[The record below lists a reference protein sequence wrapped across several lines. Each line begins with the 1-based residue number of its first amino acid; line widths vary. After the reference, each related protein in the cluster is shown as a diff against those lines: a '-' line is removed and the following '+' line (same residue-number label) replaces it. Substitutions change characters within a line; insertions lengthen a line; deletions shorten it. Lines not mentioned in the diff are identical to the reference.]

1 MRKRACFQRFNHFAL
16 KHCTRVYFVC
26 VTLRVRNKRIERKHQ
41 AYVQCCSLVATT
53 THVPSLKHC
62 AHTHNVNVLNQTS
75 LFRYFNETF
84 ISFHS
89 LNECYTFIL
98 SFYLLKFARS
108 HYAWARSSLQ
118 SHLSFF
124 FSFISLRFIEI
135 IRNARKPS
143 KWPKMA
149 KIGQFWPFLA
159 PEQGCS
165 SSFFKV
171 LFLNFF

>member
-41 AYVQCCSLVATT
+41 AYVQCYSLVATT

-75 LFRYFNETF
+75 LFRYFNETMFHF
-84 ISFHS
+84 IHWMNVTHSFF
-89 LNECYTFIL
+89 L
-98 SFYLLKFARS
+98 FYLLKFARS

-118 SHLSFF
+118 SHLLSL
-124 FSFISLRFIEI
+124 FSFISFKFH
-135 IRNARKPS
+135 RNN
-143 KWPKMA
+143 PKCTKTCEMA
-149 KIGQFWPFLA
+149 KNAQNWPILA
-159 PEQGCS
+159 VFGPGAGLLVI
-165 SSFFKV
+165 FF
-171 LFLNFF
+171 